1 MRVLLLSS
9 LVLCAGCDVSPP
21 QERFRV
27 SELLGAG
34 DEAGFARAF
43 SVRPFRF
50 PADHGPHPGYRNEWW
65 YLTGN
70 LDGPDGEAFG
80 FQATFFRIALYPG
93 SVESPSAWRT
103 GQVWMAH
110 AALTDLSA
118 GEHIADE
125 RFARQGVELAGAEA
139 QPFRVWLEDW
149 MLEDEGGAWRLRLPA
164 EGFGLDL
171 ALEPVTPVILQGEQG
186 LSRKSAAPGN
196 ASYYY
201 SIPRFE
207 VNGRIDRGGDEV
219 PVTGLAWLDREWSTS
234 ALGPDQ
240 AGWDWFSLQL
250 NDGRNLMYYR
260 LRTKGG
266 GADPHSA
273 GSLSDGTG
281 LLRTLGAT
289 DVQLRPLGHWQGYP
303 VEWRLHL
310 RGEPNAW
317 RVRALLRDQ
326 EMDLSVRYW
335 EGAVEVLSDADGTS
349 LGRGY
354 LELSGY
360 R

>member
-1 MRVLLLSS
+1 M
-9 LVLCAGCDVSPP
+9 
-21 QERFRV
+21 EI
-27 SELLGAG
+27 
-34 DEAGFARAF
+34 AF
-43 SVRPFRF
+43 SRHATSKITTFDDLDSLGFYGFR
-50 PADHGPHPGYRNEWW
+50 
-65 YLTGN
+65 
-70 LDGPDGEAFG
+70 GEALPSVASVSRLRMVSRPRDADVGTEIFYEGGVLESLGPVAAPFG
-80 FQATFFRIALYPG
+80 TSIEVSDLFFNTPARRKFLKTEATESRYLSRIA
-93 SVESPSAWRT
+93 T
-103 GQVWMAH
+103 
-110 AALTDLSA
+110 ALA
-118 GEHIADE
+118 
-125 RFARQGVELAGAEA
+125 V
-139 QPFRVWLEDW
+139 
-149 MLEDEGGAWRLRLPA
+149 
-164 EGFGLDL
+164 
-171 ALEPVTPVILQGEQG
+171 
-186 LSRKSAAPGN
+186 
-196 ASYYY
+196 
-201 SIPRFE
+201 
-207 VNGRIDRGGDEV
+207 GRHTVG
-219 PVTGLAWLDREWSTS
+219 
-234 ALGPDQ
+234 
-240 AGWDWFSLQL
+240 FSLQL